1 MIIREWRGRARRE
14 KTEEYRHYFRRHVVP
29 EFHRQPGFLGASLS
43 MHAHGDGVEFLVL
56 TQWLSMEAVRGFAGE
71 EPEKAVVEPG
81 AIALL
86 MDYDRTVRHYDVLD
100 IVSSG

>member
-14 KTEEYRHYFRRHVVP
+14 KTEEYCDYFRRHVVP
-29 EFHRQPGFLGASLS
+29 EFRRLSGFIGASLS
-43 MHAHGDGVEFLVL
+43 MRAHGDGVEFLVL
-56 TQWLSMEAVRGFAGE
+56 TQWLSMDAVRAFAGE

-86 MDYDRTVRHYDVLD
+86 MDYDRTVRQYDALD